1 MKIKRF
7 AVPIAF
13 AVFVLA
19 FATSS
24 MAAGPR
30 KTTGRISG
38 NITQSNLTVGT
49 CAAVTDANGT
59 DSYDT
64 ICAHSGS
71 CKCLSV
77 AGLALSGGF
86 GRGTANLSVTV
97 DENSAAV
104 TGSDLNACAPAFGV
118 FTLSIPATRKSA
130 AQTQTLNAMGSVCG
144 TAGMTNVV
152 ALGGFS
158 VEASNASLMASGSG
172 TFNGTINTVG
182 GLSITVTGL
191 ITNP

>member
-1 MKIKRF
+1 MKIKQL
-7 AVPIAF
+7 AGATAL
-13 AVFVLA
+13 AVFALA
-19 FATSS
+19 FNGSA

-30 KTTGRISG
+30 KTVGRISG
-38 NITQSNLTVGT
+38 NVSQSNLTPGA

-59 DSYDT
+59 DTYDT

-71 CKCLSV
+71 CQCV
-77 AGLALSGGF
+77 NAPGLTLTGGF

-104 TGSDLNACAPAFGV
+104 TGTDVNACAPAFGV
-118 FTLSIPATRKSA
+118 FTLSIPAKRNVP
-130 AQTQTLNAMGSVCG
+130 AQTQTLNAMGAVCG
-144 TAGMTNVV
+144 SPGTTNVV

-158 VEASNASLMASGSG
+158 VHASDAVTSGSG
-172 TFNGTINTVG
+172 TFNGSINTIG
-182 GLSITVTGL
+182 GLSVTLTGL